1 MKTIGKIIAGFF
13 KILFG
18 ILGIGTVGILPFL
31 YYVGVFLIV
40 TMFYALPAD
49 YLYSLLQI
57 EITGITLPAIGYW
70 AWFKIIVLIKIL
82 FGSLNF
88 KGVTSNKK
96 EKKKPERASTL
107 KI

>member
-1 MKTIGKIIAGFF
+1 MKTIGKIIGGFF

-31 YYVGVFLIV
+31 YYVGVFLLV
-40 TMFYALPAD
+40 AMFYALPAD
-49 YLYSLLQI
+49 YLYSLLQL

-70 AWFKIIVLIKIL
+70 AWFKIIILIKIL

-88 KGVTSNKK
+88 KGTTKKK
-96 EKKKPERASTL
+96 ETKKPERASTL
-107 KI
+107 KN